1 MSEKQKSNLFKG
13 LSVATILTLLTI
25 FIYGVRKNDLTFDTQ
40 EQKQEHI
47 KFVEKNHPINKVEVE
62 ASSIHRKDN
71 AIHMSFDEKSR
82 IIRYEERQ
90 TTIIKNQET
99 LGSDMAEIKQLIL
112 NRR

>member
-13 LSVATILTLLTI
+13 LSVATMLALLTI
-25 FIYGVRKNDLTFDTQ
+25 FIYGVRKNDLTHDNQ
-40 EQKQEHI
+40 KQKQEI
-47 KFVEKNHPINKVEVE
+47 IEFVEEGHPTNVVEVE
-62 ASSIHRKDN
+62 ANSIHRKDN